1 MYFVSSSLPALF
13 FFFSE
18 GWGMVSPFRCCLPA
32 KESEKALSF
41 SFFFFSE
48 DMLHSPLSLFFFSL
62 SFFFSDVGFS

>member
-1 MYFVSSSLPALF
+1 MSDPAQVLFFLLFVFFFFLERSAGMYFVSSSLPALF

-41 SFFFFSE
+41 
-48 DMLHSPLSLFFFSL
+48 LFFFQ
-62 SFFFSDVGFS
+62 